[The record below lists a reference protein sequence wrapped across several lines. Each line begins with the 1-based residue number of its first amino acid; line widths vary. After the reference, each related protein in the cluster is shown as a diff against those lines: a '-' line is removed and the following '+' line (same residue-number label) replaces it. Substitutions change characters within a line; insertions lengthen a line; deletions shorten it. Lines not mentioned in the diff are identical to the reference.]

1 MALGNVTKITLTEDN
16 IASVLL
22 RGKSPSQ
29 LTIPDCFNFSQ
40 ERSKINWTEAKL
52 SQKV

>member
-1 MALGNVTKITLTEDN
+1 MTLGNLTKITLTEDN
-16 IASVLL
+16 IASASL

-29 LTIPDCFNFSQ
+29 LTIPDCFPA
-40 ERSKINWTEAKL
+40 RTETKL